1 MEPEQD
7 GGAPSEGQSPE
18 QSDPEPQTAY
28 PVIEMK
34 TIVGSGYPV
43 GEPEG

>member
-1 MEPEQD
+1 MEAEQD
-7 GGAPSEGQSPE
+7 GGSPSEGQPPE
-18 QSDPEPQTAY
+18 QSDPEPQPSY
-28 PVIEMK
+28 PVIGMK